1 GGGARDDGDRT
12 ARQAGG
18 PPAGDGGGG
27 RGARGGASR
36 GAWTP
41 RGGSQLAMT
50 VRCTGPGG
58 RGHAGPAAVRAGPH
72 AHARTVT
79 HARGVGDRGQTSA
92 TAQPRGAVAV
102 GASVGMASGV
112 LRRGRRGPG
121 RSRPSPA
128 RAVRGGVLT
137 VALGRTWA
145 VALSGVGGQLVEIE
159 ADVGR
164 GLPGVSIVGMPD
176 AAVLQSRDRMR
187 AAVVNSGLT
196 WPAGKVVLSL
206 SPASLPKH
214 GAGFDLPL
222 AVGTLT
228 ASGELPGA
236 LFDGVLLVGELALDG
251 RVRPVRG
258 VLPAVLAARDAGL
271 DHAIVPTDNLP
282 EARLVEGVRSAGVES
297 L

>member
-1 GGGARDDGDRT
+1 GDCADSRRSGCRSIRRDGVRC
-12 ARQAGG
+12 
-18 PPAGDGGGG
+18 
-27 RGARGGASR
+27 ASTWS
-36 GAWTP
+36 AWTWP
-41 RGGSQLAMT
+41 I
-50 VRCTGPGG
+50 
-58 RGHAGPAAVRAGPH
+58 PAV
-72 AHARTVT
+72 
-79 HARGVGDRGQTSA
+79 
-92 TAQPRGAVAV
+92 
-102 GASVGMASGV
+102 
-112 LRRGRRGPG
+112 
-121 RSRPSPA
+121 PA

-282 EARLVEGVRSAGVES
+282 EARLVEGVR
-297 L
+297 